1 MISLSMV
8 IGFVHKDSL
17 YKDRPR
23 RGCNRPRVK
32 FDHRSSSNHYSDID
46 RNLGGIKMKI
56 LAFQGK
62 VDPEAYLEWEREVEM
77 IFYIRRYSEKKK
89 IKLVIMEFTD
99 YAMVWWDKLV
109 KDKRRNGEKPVRIW
123 DELKAIMR
131 KKDMF
136 PSISI
141 GNYLIKCR
149 LLLRVIRVLRSIK
162 RI

>member
-1 MISLSMV
+1 
-8 IGFVHKDSL
+8 
-17 YKDRPR
+17 
-23 RGCNRPRVK
+23 
-32 FDHRSSSNHYSDID
+32 
-46 RNLGGIKMKI
+46 MKI